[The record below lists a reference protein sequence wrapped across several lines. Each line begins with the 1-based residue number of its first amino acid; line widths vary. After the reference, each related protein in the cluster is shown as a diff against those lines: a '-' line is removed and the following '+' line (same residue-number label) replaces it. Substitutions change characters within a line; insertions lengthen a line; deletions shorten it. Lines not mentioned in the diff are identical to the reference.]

1 MSTTSRTEPFL
12 AVRGICPA
20 HMHKHVVDLLDRAH
34 SGRQQYRF
42 ANFSGVAQQVVIR
55 EGCRSDLTQRPR
67 YQMRYTPTYSSWLN
81 QSGTLVWHHH
91 PARDSLWFVPRV
103 HDLVE
108 KIDAFVQRYNRSSRP
123 FAGRRRPIRSCRK
136 SPEFCSRN
144 FPDTTLEVSRE
155 RTIARRQG

>member
-12 AVRGICPA
+12 VVRGICPA

-34 SGRQQYRF
+34 SGRQQYRL

-108 KIDAFVQRYNRSSRP
+108 KIDAFVQRYNCSSRP
-123 FAGRRRPIRSCRK
+123 FAWTATADSILQKIARV
-136 SPEFCSRN
+136 CSRN